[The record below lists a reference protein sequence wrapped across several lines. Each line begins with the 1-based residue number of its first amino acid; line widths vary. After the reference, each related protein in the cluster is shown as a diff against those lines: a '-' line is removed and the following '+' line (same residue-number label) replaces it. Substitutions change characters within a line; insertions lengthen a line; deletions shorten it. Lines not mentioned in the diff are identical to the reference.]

1 MRCAVPNGGSGV
13 VGLVG
18 GFVGAVTNEVVA
30 EENEDEEEDGGESSM
45 ASTSIGVRIESP
57 ELALVVV
64 VGGVVV
70 GRR

>member
-1 MRCAVPNGGSGV
+1 MRCVVPNGGSGV

-18 GFVGAVTNEVVA
+18 GFVSAVTNEVA
-30 EENEDEEEDGGESSM
+30 EEDEDEDEEEDGGESLI

-57 ELALVVV
+57 KVDLVVRD
-64 VGGVVV
+64 GVD